1 MERKQTN
8 KLLSKIVKR
17 TRKVKK
23 QRHWAK
29 TRGGNWM
36 TINDETKRCWTR
48 GLTLFQ
54 VEWKRFGRGSANG
67 KRDLGV
73 LLPHRVDTA

>member
-1 MERKQTN
+1 MMGGNIYWKEKKKQQ
-8 KLLSKIVKR
+8 LLSQNVKR

-29 TRGGNWM
+29 TGGGNWM

-48 GLTLFQ
+48 GLTPFQ
-54 VEWKRFGRGSANG
+54 V
-67 KRDLGV
+67 
-73 LLPHRVDTA
+73 